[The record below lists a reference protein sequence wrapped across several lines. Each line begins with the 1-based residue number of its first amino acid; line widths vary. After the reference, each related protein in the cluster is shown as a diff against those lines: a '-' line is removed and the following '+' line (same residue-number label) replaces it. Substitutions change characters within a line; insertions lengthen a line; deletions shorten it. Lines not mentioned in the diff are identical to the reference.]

1 MAGRVI
7 FHIDLNAFYASA
19 EVLKNSAL
27 EGQPVAVAGLH
38 RRSVVSTANYE
49 ARKCGVHSAMPLLM
63 ALEKCPQLVVVQG
76 DFSWYEELSNRF
88 SPICV
93 NSPLVLNRLVSMNVT
108 WMLLIS

>member
-76 DFSWYEELSNRF
+76 DFSWY
-88 SPICV
+88 
-93 NSPLVLNRLVSMNVT
+93 
-108 WMLLIS
+108 